1 MAGQVILSV
10 AYGIDVQ
17 PQGDPFVEDAE
28 NMLRAM
34 AFAST
39 KEATLFDII
48 SWRIYCCSSLTES
61 T

>member
-17 PQGDPFVEDAE
+17 PQGDPFVEDGE
-28 NMLRAM
+28 NMLHAM

-39 KEATLFDII
+39 KEASLFDTIT
-48 SWRIYCCSSLTES
+48 WRISCPSFSES